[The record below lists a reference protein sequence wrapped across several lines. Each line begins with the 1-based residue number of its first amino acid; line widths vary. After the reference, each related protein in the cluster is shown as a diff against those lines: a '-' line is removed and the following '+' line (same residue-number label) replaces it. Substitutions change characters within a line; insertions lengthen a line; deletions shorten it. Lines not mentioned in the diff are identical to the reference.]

1 MSIVAAHAAEFY
13 REVAESSI
21 VWGIRDS
28 GGFPAPV
35 ASGGNRAMPFW
46 SSESRALAV
55 IHSVPAYKGF
65 TPVAI
70 EWAVFCH
77 RWVPGLTNDGL
88 LAGVNWSGARASGF
102 DLEPSDVQRNVEALR
117 RGT

>member
-1 MSIVAAHAAEFY
+1 MSIVTAHAAEFY

-21 VWGIRDS
+21 VWGIKDS

-35 ASGGNRAMPFW
+35 ATGGNRAMPFW

-70 EWAVFCH
+70 EWSVFCH

-88 LAGVNWSGARASGF
+88 LAGVNWSGVRASGF

-117 RGT
+117 HGT